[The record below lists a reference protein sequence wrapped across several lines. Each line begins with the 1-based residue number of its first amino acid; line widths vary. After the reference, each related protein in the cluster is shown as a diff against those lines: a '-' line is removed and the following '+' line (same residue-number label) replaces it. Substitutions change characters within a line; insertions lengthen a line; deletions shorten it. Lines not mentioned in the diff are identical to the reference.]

1 MQIHVARNS
10 AQLGIFASEEIQAGL
25 QSGRFLPSD
34 LAWRDGMAAWT
45 PIGDWPEFRA
55 SIPYIPPSATVAP
68 GEVAPA
74 PSVTTLPWEI
84 SKSLASAYAS
94 FVALVRNPASVLASA
109 RLEFFPTLQLVWIIL
124 LAASIFSIIGG
135 ILHAEALAQAMR
147 TAGDQMVTA
156 AHKILGPLS
165 DTDPLFAKVAE
176 YFTNTKAKGPGEV
189 VLQVLLMVA
198 ASPLYHLLMG
208 LLQWLGLR
216 LLGLS
221 GVKSCKTPELGRTVI
236 AGMLGRTL
244 MVAFACLATLLPP
257 ESVAFQSATFI
268 LYVVGAFL
276 YCRIMGAALRVN
288 PWLVFGSVVL
298 LYVLAACC
306 CGCGL
311 GAVVGLTLS
320 R

>member
-10 AQLGIFASEEIQAGL
+10 AQLGIFAPEEIITGL
-25 QSGRFLPSD
+25 QSGRFLASD

-45 PIGDWPEFRA
+45 PLGDWPEFRA
-55 SIPYIPPSATVAP
+55 SIPYIPPSAAVAP

-74 PSVTTLPWEI
+74 PSVTTFPWDI
-84 SKSLASAYAS
+84 SKSPASAYAS

-124 LAASIFSIIGG
+124 LAASVFSIIGG
-135 ILHAEALAQAMR
+135 ILHAEALAQVVR

-156 AHKILGPLS
+156 ANRIGGPLGEA
-165 DTDPLFAKVAE
+165 FAKVAE
-176 YFTNTKAKGPGEV
+176 YYTNTKAKGPGEV

-216 LLGLS
+216 LLGLL
-221 GVKSCKTPELGRTVI
+221 GVKSCKTAELGRTVI
-236 AGMLGRTL
+236 AGMLGHAL
-244 MVAFACLATLLPP
+244 MVAFVCPATLLVP
-257 ESVAFQSATFI
+257 ESVAFQSATFM
-268 LYVVGAFL
+268 LYVVGAVL
-276 YCRIMGAALRVN
+276 YCRIMGGALRVN
-288 PWLVFGSVVL
+288 PWVVFGSAVL
-298 LYVLAACC
+298 LYVVATCC
-306 CGCGL
+306 CGCGI